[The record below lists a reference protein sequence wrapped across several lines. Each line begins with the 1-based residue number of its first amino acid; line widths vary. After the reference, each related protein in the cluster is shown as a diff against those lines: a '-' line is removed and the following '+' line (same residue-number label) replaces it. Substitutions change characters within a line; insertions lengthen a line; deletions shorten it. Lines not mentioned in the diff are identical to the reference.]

1 MTRTTGHRICPLC
14 ESTCGLEITLDGGRA
29 VAVRGHEDDLFSRG
43 YLCPKGA
50 NLGALDADPDR
61 LHQPLERRGG
71 RLVPATWEE
80 AFAAVARGLGAVR
93 EAHGSGAFALYR
105 GNPSAHS
112 LAVTPY
118 LRPLI
123 KGLGTRHIYSAS
135 TADQVPTQVACGL
148 VYGSAAAIPVPDL
161 DRTSHLLILG
171 ANPAESNGSLCTAPD
186 FRGRLHAIRTRG
198 GTVTVVDPRRTR
210 TAGLADRHLPIRPA
224 TDAYFLF
231 ALVHVL
237 FEEGLADQGPHA
249 DRMSGLAEVRDLAA
263 GFAPEAVAEVCG
275 IPAPEIRATAR
286 ELATAPAAAVYGR
299 MGTCAT
305 SYGTVTNWLIQ
316 VLNILTGNLDRP
328 GGVMFPVNPTRAAYL
343 RDQPFR
349 MGRWRSRVRD
359 LPEVFGEFPVATL
372 ADEMATPGDGQIRAL
387 MTIAGNPV
395 VSAPNGVRIGEL
407 LPGLDFMVSVDPY
420 VNETTRHADVILPPP
435 RVLQTGH
442 YDWALS
448 SFFVRAV
455 VRYSPPL
462 TDLEPGRPGEDEILA
477 KLALIADG
485 QEPATDAGAL
495 SESLV
500 TTVLGK
506 AVKAQGSPVHGRD
519 PGELRGQLT
528 GSSPL
533 ERYFEAMV
541 RLGPFGDGFGAD
553 PGGITLQSLID
564 SPEGIDRGPMRP
576 RLAEVLPDPDGGI
589 HLCPAEVRDEV
600 ASLAA
605 GLRRDRG
612 GFVLIGRRTL
622 RSNNSWMHNVPN
634 LVTGPQ
640 RCTLLINESDADQLG
655 VVTGDRVRVTSE
667 TGEVTVDAETTRD
680 IRPGVVSLPHG
691 WGQQRAGGR
700 LRIAARTEGVNANTL
715 TDERVVDT
723 LSGNAVLNGVPVRL
737 KPEAAK

>member
-1 MTRTTGHRICPLC
+1 MTGYRICPLC
-14 ESTCGLEITLDGGRA
+14 ESTCGLEFKVEGGFA
-29 VAVRGHEDDLFSRG
+29 VDVRGHENDLFSRG

-61 LHQPLERRGG
+61 LKTPLIRRDGE
-71 RLVPATWEE
+71 LVQATWDE
-80 AFAAVARGLGAVR
+80 AFAEAARGFAAVR
-93 EAHGSGAFALYR
+93 EAHGSGALALYR

-123 KGLGTRHIYSAS
+123 KALGTKQIYSAS

-186 FRGRLHAIRTRG
+186 FRGRLHAIRERG

-210 TAGLADRHLPIRPA
+210 TARLADRHLPIRPT

-231 ALVHVL
+231 ALVHVI
-237 FEEGLADQGPHA
+237 FEEDLENPGPHGDRLTGLAD
-249 DRMSGLAEVRDLAA
+249 VRELAA
-263 GFAPEAVAEVCG
+263 VFAPEAVADVCG
-275 IPAPEIRATAR
+275 IAAADIRATAR
-286 ELATAPAAAVYGR
+286 ELAAAQGAAVYGR

-316 VLNILTGNLDRP
+316 VLNLLTGNVDRP
-328 GGVMFPVNPTRAAYL
+328 GGLLFPVSPTRAAYL
-343 RDQPFR
+343 REQPFR
-349 MGRWRSRVRD
+349 MGRWHSRVRE

-372 ADEMATPGDGQIRAL
+372 ADEIETPGEGRIRAL
-387 MTIAGNPV
+387 LTIAGNPV

-407 LPGLDFMVSVDPY
+407 LPGLDFMVSIDPY

-435 RVLQTGH
+435 RVLQSGH

-455 VRYSPPL
+455 VRYSPPVV
-462 TDLEPGRPGEDEILA
+462 DLAPGQPGEDEILA
-477 KLALIADG
+477 RLSLLLSGQDG
-485 QEPATDAGAL
+485 DTSAL

-506 AVKAQGSPVHGRD
+506 SVKSAGSPVLGRD
-519 PGELRGQLT
+519 PAELRAQLN

-533 ERYFEAMV
+533 ERYFEAML

-553 PGGITLQSLID
+553 PEGLTLQSLLD
-564 SPEGIDRGPMRP
+564 HPEGIDRGEMRP
-576 RLAEVLPDPDGGI
+576 RLAEVLPEADGKI
-589 HLCPAEVRDEV
+589 DLCPDAVRDEV

-605 GLRRDRG
+605 GLRGDRT

-634 LVTGPQ
+634 LVSGPQ
-640 RCTLLINESDADQLG
+640 RCTLLVNETDADRLG
-655 VVTGDRVRVTSE
+655 VATGDRVRVAS
-667 TGEVTVDAETTRD
+667 GKGAVTVDVETTLD

-691 WGQQRAGGR
+691 WGQRSSNGR
-700 LRIAARTEGVNANTL
+700 LGVAARAEGVNANAL
-715 TDERVVDT
+715 TDESIVDV
-723 LSGNAVLNGVPVRL
+723 LSGNAVLNGVPVSL
-737 KPEAAK
+737 EPEVATR